1 MRTSLLLIL
10 GMSVIT
16 LYGCSNGK
24 SRFAPAVEAKSCEAD
39 NDCIKGFICKDLKC
53 QKGERSAAELEAKRK
68 AALEAE
74 KKAEAKRN
82 MVKPGEGRLT
92 VRICPFFKNTNN
104 ASAQLFAVHQKTKK
118 KHWMALHNK
127 TPENGLQTV
136 FKFPSLPIG
145 TYDVNLRMGIRIRG
159 THDLS
164 DMNCDPKARPC
175 REGTIREMDVI
186 LPKDEPP
193 PEKKEDGSPKLPPCD
208 FVAE

>member
-1 MRTSLLLIL
+1 MT
-10 GMSVIT
+10 T
-16 LYGCSNGK
+16 FYGCNEK
-24 SRFAPAVEAKSCEAD
+24 SRFVPAVDAKSCETD
-39 NDCIKGFICKDLKC
+39 NDCIKGFVCNALKC
-53 QKGERSAAELEAKRK
+53 LKGKRTAAELEAKRT
-68 AALEAE
+68 ALLEAE
-74 KKAEAKRN
+74 KKAEAKRDL
-82 MVKPGEGRLT
+82 VKPGEGRL
-92 VRICPFFKNTNN
+92 VIRICPFFKNTSS

-136 FKFPSLPIG
+136 FKFPSLPLG
-145 TYDVNLRMGIRIRG
+145 SYDVNLRMGIRVNG
-159 THDLS
+159 QHDLS

-208 FVAE
+208 FIAE